1 MFSPDD
7 LTPVLIAV
15 PYVAATVR
23 GTVKGSLRQRLL
35 AYTPPA
41 YCRSLPWLCR
51 R

>member
-15 PYVAATVR
+15 PYAAATVR

-35 AYTPPA
+35 AAKPGWCNY
-41 YCRSLPWLCR
+41 LPWLCR
-51 R
+51 

>member
-23 GTVKGSLRQRLL
+23 GTVKSSLRHRLL
-35 AYTPPA
+35 AAKPA
-41 YCRSLPWLCR
+41 YCRYLPWFCYS
-51 R
+51 